1 VLFLALQWDKYPFI
15 LLNLMFSVQA
25 AYAAPL
31 ILLSQNRQEL
41 RDRRQAETDR
51 AVAASTQANAEF
63 LAREL
68 ASVRLVLANV
78 VTVDELR
85 DQLEE
90 VIKLLNQHNTR

>member
-1 VLFLALQWDKYPFI
+1 
-15 LLNLMFSVQA
+15 
-25 AYAAPL
+25 
-31 ILLSQNRQEL
+31 
-41 RDRRQAETDR
+41 
-51 AVAASTQANAEF
+51 

-90 VIKLLNQHNTR
+90 VIKLLNQHNTK